1 MEPFVQSS
9 MRLNSK
15 KKKSRSR
22 SESAILSTYKLNEPR
37 IATRI
42 DKLPYYP
49 TASLSNN
56 SPNPIIS
63 LFKLKTFRASEFS
76 SPITHFANILRNNF
90 EKKFNFENFPSYAIC
105 EAIIGWFTWTTT
117 MKIIE
122 GEINVLF
129 EYIKVHTELLQY
141 EKKILFYFLF
151 CSLLLLLFMLI
162 YSTIMKE
169 TKW

>member
-15 KKKSRSR
+15 KKIPLKIRVR
-22 SESAILSTYKLNEPR
+22 YFSTYKLNEPG

-141 EKKILFYFLF
+141 EKKILFYFVLF
-151 CSLLLLLFMLI
+151 FCCCSCLFI
-162 YSTIMKE
+162 VR
-169 TKW
+169 